1 MWQKG
6 ARQGCWASQA
16 GPKTDRQAHIQLLD
30 SSNGCCALPPN
41 EQVCGFLLK
50 LLCVCDHTQHVS
62 LSSCDTRAQ
71 LYPPRSKL
79 YSSDWTEH
87 G

>member
-1 MWQKG
+1 MMG
-6 ARQGCWASQA
+6 LSGRT
-16 GPKTDRQAHIQLLD
+16 TDRQAYRQLLE
-30 SSNGCCALPPN
+30 SSDGFCALPPN

-50 LLCVCDHTQHVS
+50 LLCVCVHSKHVS

-71 LYPPRSKL
+71 FYLLSKL